1 MSITSPSYVRRHK
14 ALLAAV
20 AIITGV
26 LGTATTAVGA
36 SASARSAS
44 SVEIAFK
51 KKPEPKPKPKPK
63 PKKKTTPT
71 TVPSTT
77 PVTDLTPPKASVG
90 ITEEGSTLL
99 LPLFEL
105 WSDAYHQQ
113 YGNIDLTPGGGG
125 SGKGVSDAANGV
137 INIGASDAYLSSAQ
151 VSQYPGL
158 KNIALAISAQMVN
171 YNIPFLKPAGVH
183 LVLSGSVLSQIF
195 QGKITEWND
204 PAITALNPN
213 AIIPSLPIVT
223 LHRSDSSGD
232 TFIFSSFLSAADPNG
247 WGNNIGYGTSIS
259 FPAIPNALGENGNG
273 GMVTGCQATAGCI
286 AYIGISYLQKTQ
298 AAGLGEAELVNA
310 SGNAEL
316 PTAATISAESQ
327 ELAASTPANETLSMI
342 YDKAP
347 SGYPIVNYEYGI
359 IPPKEPDANTAA
371 AVRAFLYWAID
382 PAKGSSPSFL
392 DQVNFQPLP
401 TEVADLSDKQIAS
414 ITN

>member
-20 AIITGV
+20 AIITGI

-51 KKPEPKPKPKPK
+51 KKKAKPKPKPK
-63 PKKKTTPT
+63 PKTTPT
-71 TVPSTT
+71 TAPSTT
-77 PVTDLTPPKASVG
+77 PVTDLTPPNASVG

-105 WSDAYHQQ
+105 WSDSYHQQ
-113 YGNIDLTPGGGG
+113 YSNISVTPGGGG

-137 INIGASDAYLSSAQ
+137 INIGASDAYLSSSQ
-151 VSQYPGL
+151 VTEYPGL
-158 KNIALAISAQMVN
+158 KNIALAISAQMIN
-171 YNIPFLKPAGVH
+171 YNIPFLKPAGAH
-183 LVLSGSVLSQIF
+183 LVLSGQLLSEIY

-213 AIIPSLPIVT
+213 VVIPSLPIVT

-273 GMVTGCQATAGCI
+273 GMVSGCQATAGCI

-298 AAGLGEAELVNA
+298 AADLGEAELVNA

-316 PTAATISAESQ
+316 PTAATITAESQ
-327 ELAASTPANETLSMI
+327 ELASSTPANESLSMI
-342 YDKAP
+342 YDKAS

-359 IPPKEPDANTAA
+359 IPPKQPDANTAA

-382 PAKGSSPSFL
+382 PAKGSSPTFL
-392 DQVNFQPLP
+392 NQVNFQPLP
-401 TEVADLSDKQIAS
+401 SGVAALSDKQIAS

>member
-20 AIITGV
+20 AIITGM

-51 KKPEPKPKPKPK
+51 KKKPKPKPKPK
-63 PKKKTTPT
+63 PKTTT
-71 TVPSTT
+71 TLPTT

-113 YGNIDLTPGGGG
+113 YGNIDVTPGGGG

-171 YNIPFLKPAGVH
+171 YNIPFLKPAGFH
-183 LVLSGSVLSQIF
+183 LVLSGSVLSQIY
-195 QGKITEWND
+195 QGKITQWND

-273 GMVTGCQATAGCI
+273 GMVTGCQVTPGCI
-286 AYIGISYLQKTQ
+286 AYIGISYLGKTQ
-298 AAGLGEAELVNA
+298 SAGLGEAGLVNE
-310 SGNAEL
+310 SGHPEL
-316 PTAATISAESQ
+316 PTPATITAESQ
-327 ELAASTPANETLSMI
+327 ELAASTPANEALSMI
-342 YDKAP
+342 FDKAP
-347 SGYPIVNYEYGI
+347 GGYPIVNYEYGI

-392 DQVNFQPLP
+392 NQVDFQPLP
-401 TEVADLSDKQIAS
+401 SEVAALSDKQIAS

>member
-1 MSITSPSYVRRHK
+1 MSFTSPSYVRRHK
-14 ALLAAV
+14 ALLASV

-51 KKPEPKPKPKPK
+51 KKKTKPKPKPKPK
-63 PKKKTTPT
+63 PTTT

-77 PVTDLTPPKASVG
+77 PVTSLTPPKASVG

-105 WSDAYHQQ
+105 WSDSYHQQ
-113 YGNIDLTPGGGG
+113 YSNISVTPGGGG

-151 VSQYPGL
+151 VTQYPGL
-158 KNIALAISAQMVN
+158 KNIALAISAQMIN
-171 YNIPFLKPAGVH
+171 YNVPFLKPAGSH
-183 LVLSGSVLSQIF
+183 IILSGPVLSQIY

-204 PAITALNPN
+204 PAIVALNPN
-213 AIIPSLPIVT
+213 EIIPSLNIVT

-232 TFIFSSFLSAADPNG
+232 TFIFSQFLSAADPNG

-259 FPAIPNALGENGNG
+259 FPGIPNAVGENGNG
-273 GMVTGCQATAGCI
+273 GMVTGCGQIAGCI
-286 AYIGISYLQKTQ
+286 AYIGISYLAMTQK
-298 AAGLGEAELVNA
+298 AGLGEAELVNE
-310 SGNAEL
+310 SGHAEL
-316 PTAATISAESQ
+316 PTAATITAESQ
-327 ELAASTPANETLSMI
+327 ELASSTPANEALSMVF
-342 YDKAP
+342 DKAP
-347 SGYPIVNYEYGI
+347 AGYPVVNYEYGI
-359 IPPKEPDANTAA
+359 IPPKEPDANAAA

-382 PAKGSSPSFL
+382 PAKGSSATFL
-392 DQVNFQPLP
+392 NQVNFQPLP
-401 TEVADLSDKQIAS
+401 SEVADLSDKQIAS
-414 ITN
+414 ISN